1 LPFPWRFLLGHDSLE
16 NAQVVQR
23 VPPEMQPITARRR
36 AADAQV
42 VPSSVVRQTIT
53 NVAMLAATCKPKS
66 ATAKPAMSELF
77 RHFVRWDCTA
87 EADNRCYPRNS
98 LEEDAMDTT
107 TLLIILIV
115 VLLLFGGGF
124 YGRGRWW

>member
-1 LPFPWRFLLGHDSLE
+1 MPFPWRFLLGHDSLE

-36 AADAQV
+36 AADARV

-53 NVAMLAATCKPKS
+53 SVAMLAA
-66 ATAKPAMSELF
+66 
-77 RHFVRWDCTA
+77 
-87 EADNRCYPRNS
+87 
-98 LEEDAMDTT
+98 T

-115 VLLLFGGGF
+115 VLLPFGGGF